1 MSIED
6 AMGNWF
12 SVQSSLRV
20 SDNYLRLDQ
29 DRNGMLKKEEL
40 ARYRPGLTNIFIDR
54 VFEEY

>member
-20 SDNYLRLDQ
+20 YDNYLRLD
-29 DRNGMLKKEEL
+29 
-40 ARYRPGLTNIFIDR
+40 
-54 VFEEY
+54 